1 MASRTDAELMQ
12 LVQAGERAPF
22 EELVHRY
29 RGPLLRFV
37 RSKIG
42 DAGRAEDVVQEA
54 FLAVYAARAS
64 YKPQFAF
71 RTWLWTIVLNLCRRQ
86 WRARQREQEKLSQL
100 HGPTGSAGLCRGDD
114 CGPSGLDRL
123 LQDEQRQRLR
133 ELLEELPEAE
143 ADALRL
149 RFFGEL
155 PFDAIAETMNSSV
168 SGAKQRVRR
177 GLERLADRL
186 RQIDRRESM
195 PSPALPGHSGDDH
208 DDVR

>member
-1 MASRTDAELMQ
+1 MR

-29 RGPLLRFV
+29 RNPLLRFV

-42 DAGRAEDVVQEA
+42 DAARAEDVVQEA
-54 FLAVYAARAS
+54 FLAVYAARDS
-64 YKPQFAF
+64 YNPQFAF
-71 RTWLWTIVLNLCRRQ
+71 RTWLWTIVLNLCRRH
-86 WRARQREQEKLSQL
+86 WRNRQRELDGLADLHAPARSVYGLSANA
-100 HGPTGSAGLCRGDD
+100 TE
-114 CGPSGLDRL
+114 PSGLDHL

-133 ELLEELPEAE
+133 ELLSELPETE

-149 RFFGEL
+149 RFFAEL
-155 PFDAIAETMNSSV
+155 PFEAIAETMDSSV

-177 GLERLADRL
+177 GLERLAVRL

-195 PSPALPGHSGDDH
+195 PSPTLPGHSGDDH